1 MAEEIEND
9 TNTELKIL
17 KNIEKAFYRNN
28 ESAKK
33 RNTQK
38 SLKWFSKYVPRS
50 YNKARTAQMF
60 RDRDLF
66 SKRIKVGQMHFF
78 QYDAKHKDK
87 LPVWDMYPLVFFF
100 DSYRAKD
107 GAEILLGINLHYLKP
122 SLRFEAMR
130 TLLKYRNE
138 KRYRPS
144 TRLKISWQ
152 VLKSLGNSKLFE
164 HSIKA
169 YRMDHVR
176 SQFVQVP
183 PRSWELVI
191 FLPLARWQKGS
202 KSTAWKI

>member
-1 MAEEIEND
+1 
-9 TNTELKIL
+9 
-17 KNIEKAFYRNN
+17 
-28 ESAKK
+28 
-33 RNTQK
+33 
-38 SLKWFSKYVPRS
+38 
-50 YNKARTAQMF
+50 MF
-60 RDRDLF
+60 RVHIIKLERLKCLGIGIYFLNVLKLVKCTSFNMTQNIKTNFLF
-66 SKRIKVGQMHFF
+66 GICTRWCS
-78 QYDAKHKDK
+78 
-87 LPVWDMYPLVFFF
+87 FF